1 MHNLIFLD
9 DLNGADLDPYVR
21 LNEAQ
26 LFHALEPDPGLF
38 YRRKS
43 KVIERA
49 LRAGYQPASLL
60 VEEKAL
66 TRDLADLDHEM
77 AANQTSG
84 LGQTPIYVANS
95 KLLRQLPGYNLLRGA
110 LAAMHRAKRL
120 ELADFLATMP
130 AEHPRIAVLESVVNP
145 ANIGAIFRSAA
156 ALGIDGVIVTSDS
169 ADPFYRR
176 SSRVAM
182 GTVFQVPWTYVD
194 AKTWQHAGIDLLH
207 QAGYQTAAMALRH
220 NTVSIDDPK
229 LTAVDRLAIIMG
241 SEGPGLK
248 EATIEQS
255 DFTIKNSNGSRSR
268 FFKRC
273 GRLSPGI
280 LGTGQSGCRIAA
292 FKKRPFTNGRFE
304 FTDQ

>member
-38 YRRKS
+38 IAES
-43 KVIERA
+43 PKVIERA

-110 LAAMHRAKRL
+110 LAAMHRVKRL

-194 AKTWQHAGIDLLH
+194 AKIWQHAGIDLLH

-255 DFTIKNSNGSRSR
+255 DFTIKIPMA
-268 FFKRC
+268 
-273 GRLSPGI
+273 PGVDSLNVAAASALAFWE
-280 LGTGQSGCRIAA
+280 LGNRVA
-292 FKKRPFTNGRFE
+292 E
-304 FTDQ
+304 

>member
-38 YRRKS
+38 IAES
-43 KVIERA
+43 PKVIERA

-110 LAAMHRAKRL
+110 LAAIHRVKRL

-130 AEHPRIAVLESVVNP
+130 AEHPHIAVLESVVNP

-255 DFTIKNSNGSRSR
+255 DFTIKIPMA
-268 FFKRC
+268 
-273 GRLSPGI
+273 PGVDSLNVAAASALAFWE
-280 LGTGQSGCRIAA
+280 LGNRVA
-292 FKKRPFTNGRFE
+292 E
-304 FTDQ
+304 

>member
-9 DLNGADLDPYVR
+9 DLNGADLDLYVR

-38 YRRKS
+38 IAES
-43 KVIERA
+43 PKVIERA

-110 LAAMHRAKRL
+110 LAAMHRVKRL

-255 DFTIKNSNGSRSR
+255 DFTIKIPMA
-268 FFKRC
+268 
-273 GRLSPGI
+273 PGVDSLNVAAASALAFWE
-280 LGTGQSGCRIAA
+280 LGNRVA
-292 FKKRPFTNGRFE
+292 E
-304 FTDQ
+304 

>member
-38 YRRKS
+38 IAES
-43 KVIERA
+43 PKVIERA

-95 KLLRQLPGYNLLRGA
+95 ELLRQLPGYNLLRGA
-110 LAAMHRAKRL
+110 LAAMYRVKRL

-194 AKTWQHAGIDLLH
+194 AKIWQHAGIDLLH

-248 EATIEQS
+248 ETTIEQS
-255 DFTIKNSNGSRSR
+255 DFTIKIPMA
-268 FFKRC
+268 
-273 GRLSPGI
+273 PGVDSLNVAAASALAFWE
-280 LGTGQSGCRIAA
+280 LGNRIA
-292 FKKRPFTNGRFE
+292 E
-304 FTDQ
+304 

>member
-38 YRRKS
+38 IAES
-43 KVIERA
+43 PKVIERA

-95 KLLRQLPGYNLLRGA
+95 ELLRQLPGYNLLRGA
-110 LAAMHRAKRL
+110 LAAMHRVKRL

-194 AKTWQHAGIDLLH
+194 AKIWQHAGIDLLH

-248 EATIEQS
+248 ETTIEQS
-255 DFTIKNSNGSRSR
+255 DFTIKIPMA
-268 FFKRC
+268 
-273 GRLSPGI
+273 PGVDSLNVAAASALAFWE
-280 LGTGQSGCRIAA
+280 LGNRIA
-292 FKKRPFTNGRFE
+292 E
-304 FTDQ
+304 

>member
-38 YRRKS
+38 IAES
-43 KVIERA
+43 PKVIERA

-77 AANQTSG
+77 AANQTNG

-110 LAAMHRAKRL
+110 LAAMHRVKRL

-255 DFTIKNSNGSRSR
+255 DFTIKIPMA
-268 FFKRC
+268 
-273 GRLSPGI
+273 PGVDSLNVAAASALAFWE
-280 LGTGQSGCRIAA
+280 LGNRVA
-292 FKKRPFTNGRFE
+292 E
-304 FTDQ
+304 

>member
-38 YRRKS
+38 IAES
-43 KVIERA
+43 PKVIERA

-95 KLLRQLPGYNLLRGA
+95 ELLRQLPGYNLLRGA
-110 LAAMHRAKRL
+110 LAAMHRVKRL

-182 GTVFQVPWTYVD
+182 GNVFQVPWTYVD
-194 AKTWQHAGIDLLH
+194 AKIWQHAGIDLLH

-248 EATIEQS
+248 ETTIEQS
-255 DFTIKNSNGSRSR
+255 DFTIKIPMA
-268 FFKRC
+268 
-273 GRLSPGI
+273 PGVDSLNVAAASALAFWE
-280 LGTGQSGCRIAA
+280 LGNRIA
-292 FKKRPFTNGRFE
+292 E
-304 FTDQ
+304 

>member
-38 YRRKS
+38 IAES
-43 KVIERA
+43 PKVIERA

-84 LGQTPIYVANS
+84 LRQTPIYVANS

-110 LAAMHRAKRL
+110 LAAMHRVKRL

-248 EATIEQS
+248 ETTIEQS
-255 DFTIKNSNGSRSR
+255 DFTIKIPMA
-268 FFKRC
+268 
-273 GRLSPGI
+273 PGVDSLNVAAASALAFWE
-280 LGTGQSGCRIAA
+280 LGNRVI
-292 FKKRPFTNGRFE
+292 E
-304 FTDQ
+304 

>member
-38 YRRKS
+38 IAES
-43 KVIERA
+43 PKVIERA

-77 AANQTSG
+77 AANQTGG

-110 LAAMHRAKRL
+110 LAAMHRVKRL

-130 AEHPRIAVLESVVNP
+130 TEHPRIAVLESVVNP

-255 DFTIKNSNGSRSR
+255 DFTIKIPMA
-268 FFKRC
+268 
-273 GRLSPGI
+273 PGVDSLNVAAASALAFWE
-280 LGTGQSGCRIAA
+280 LGNRVA
-292 FKKRPFTNGRFE
+292 E
-304 FTDQ
+304 

>member
-38 YRRKS
+38 IAES
-43 KVIERA
+43 PKVIERA

-110 LAAMHRAKRL
+110 LAAMHRVKRL

-156 ALGIDGVIVTSDS
+156 ALDIDGVIVTSDS

-255 DFTIKNSNGSRSR
+255 DFTIKIPMA
-268 FFKRC
+268 
-273 GRLSPGI
+273 PGVDSLNVAAASALAFWE
-280 LGTGQSGCRIAA
+280 LGNRVA
-292 FKKRPFTNGRFE
+292 E
-304 FTDQ
+304 

>member
-38 YRRKS
+38 IAES
-43 KVIERA
+43 PKVIERA

-110 LAAMHRAKRL
+110 LAAMHRVKRL

-182 GTVFQVPWTYVD
+182 GTVFQVPLTYVD
-194 AKTWQHAGIDLLH
+194 AKTWQHGGIDLLH

-229 LTAVDRLAIIMG
+229 LTEVDRLAIIMG

-248 EATIEQS
+248 ETTIEQS
-255 DFTIKNSNGSRSR
+255 DFTIKIPMA
-268 FFKRC
+268 
-273 GRLSPGI
+273 PGVDSLNVAAASALAFWE
-280 LGTGQSGCRIAA
+280 LGNRVV
-292 FKKRPFTNGRFE
+292 E
-304 FTDQ
+304 

>member
-38 YRRKS
+38 IAES
-43 KVIERA
+43 PKVIERA

-110 LAAMHRAKRL
+110 LAAMHRVKRL
-120 ELADFLATMP
+120 ELADFLATVP

-255 DFTIKNSNGSRSR
+255 DFTIKIPMA
-268 FFKRC
+268 
-273 GRLSPGI
+273 PGVDSLNVAAASALAFWE
-280 LGTGQSGCRIAA
+280 LGNRVA
-292 FKKRPFTNGRFE
+292 E
-304 FTDQ
+304 

>member
-38 YRRKS
+38 IAES
-43 KVIERA
+43 PKVIERA

-95 KLLRQLPGYNLLRGA
+95 ELLRQLPGYNLLRGA
-110 LAAMHRAKRL
+110 LAAMHRIKRL
-120 ELADFLATMP
+120 ELADFLMTMP

-248 EATIEQS
+248 AATIEQS
-255 DFTIKNSNGSRSR
+255 DFTIKIPMA
-268 FFKRC
+268 
-273 GRLSPGI
+273 PGVDSLNVAAASALAFWE
-280 LGTGQSGCRIAA
+280 LGNRVA
-292 FKKRPFTNGRFE
+292 E
-304 FTDQ
+304 

>member
-38 YRRKS
+38 IAES
-43 KVIERA
+43 PKVIERA

-95 KLLRQLPGYNLLRGA
+95 ELLRQLPGYNLLRGA
-110 LAAMHRAKRL
+110 LAAMHRVKRL

-207 QAGYQTAAMALRH
+207 QAGYRTAVMALRH

-255 DFTIKNSNGSRSR
+255 DFTIKIPMA
-268 FFKRC
+268 
-273 GRLSPGI
+273 PGVDSLNVAAASALAFWE
-280 LGTGQSGCRIAA
+280 LGNRVA
-292 FKKRPFTNGRFE
+292 E
-304 FTDQ
+304 

>member
-38 YRRKS
+38 IAES
-43 KVIERA
+43 PKVIERA

-60 VEEKAL
+60 MEEKAL

-110 LAAMHRAKRL
+110 LAAMHRVKRL

-255 DFTIKNSNGSRSR
+255 DFTIKIPMA
-268 FFKRC
+268 
-273 GRLSPGI
+273 PGVDSLNVAAASALAFWE
-280 LGTGQSGCRIAA
+280 LGNRVA
-292 FKKRPFTNGRFE
+292 E
-304 FTDQ
+304 

>member
-38 YRRKS
+38 IAES
-43 KVIERA
+43 PKVIERA

-110 LAAMHRAKRL
+110 LAAMHRVKRL

-255 DFTIKNSNGSRSR
+255 DFTIKIPMA
-268 FFKRC
+268 
-273 GRLSPGI
+273 PGVDS
-280 LGTGQSGCRIAA
+280 LNVAA
-292 FKKRPFTNGRFE
+292 ASALAFWEQGNRVAE
-304 FTDQ
+304 

>member
-38 YRRKS
+38 IAES
-43 KVIERA
+43 PKVIERA

-110 LAAMHRAKRL
+110 LAAMHRVKRL

-194 AKTWQHAGIDLLH
+194 AKTWQHGGIDLLH

-255 DFTIKNSNGSRSR
+255 DFTIKIPMA
-268 FFKRC
+268 
-273 GRLSPGI
+273 PGVDSLNVAAASALAFLE
-280 LGTGQSGCRIAA
+280 LGNRVA
-292 FKKRPFTNGRFE
+292 E
-304 FTDQ
+304 